1 MITSVLQS
9 CICLLMSYGSS
20 HRLYTEVVVS
30 WLHESTLFIIFNC
43 SYIFSPDKYILCN
56 ITKLNL
62 NRSSQCLGNIQ
73 LKVFEDVLK
82 NYGFKQQKNMF

>member
-1 MITSVLQS
+1 MLFMITSVLQS
-9 CICLLMSYGSS
+9 GICLLMSYGFS

-30 WLHESTLFIIFNC
+30 RLHEFTLLIISNC
-43 SYIFSPDKYILCN
+43 SYIFSPNKYILCN

-82 NYGFKQQKNMF
+82 NYGLK